1 MNATYYYQSARR
13 KMLPTRHHASLS
25 LQSIPEDDWLTYDD
39 FRNSDS
45 TYSSCAPLPRYRTMK
60 SLTALNRS
68 EVVQLIEHER
78 SVRGLHAFRT
88 SEALNQLATQQ
99 ACAMAKIGIVFHTVA
114 TIEELQLFLSSRQV
128 AENIQRGDNA
138 SEMHK
143 ETMASVATINR
154 SNLLSP
160 YFTEFG
166 CGVALGRD
174 GKLYCCQLFRN

>member
-1 MNATYYYQSARR
+1 
-13 KMLPTRHHASLS
+13 MLPTRHHASLS
-25 LQSIPEDDWLTYDD
+25 LQSIPEDDWLTYED

-45 TYSSCAPLPRYRTMK
+45 TSRLSASVDSSCAQLPRYRTMK

-78 SVRGLHAFRT
+78 SIRGLHAFRT